1 MSPTPRPAGPCGRRR
16 ALALLAGAAGAGLL
30 RPARAGAPLRFGLTP
45 VLLDD
50 DAGLLAAL
58 GAYLGDSTGREVEL
72 VKRRSYQEITVLLLA
87 GRLDAAWICGYPY
100 VQFRDRLALVAVP
113 VWNGAPL
120 YRSYVIVGRDSP
132 PSDFDDLRG
141 TIHAFSDPDSNSGY
155 LVTTALLRRRGED
168 PGRFFRHVFF
178 TYGHRNV
185 IRAVGRGLA
194 DGGSV
199 DGYVFE
205 VLRRTD
211 PALVDACR
219 VLRRSELFG
228 FPPVVC
234 RRELAG
240 SADVE
245 ALRQALLAMPQAPPG
260 RHVLRLLGLDGF
272 TTRGPE
278 LFDSIAANARL
289 VARAA

>member
-1 MSPTPRPAGPCGRRR
+1 MAPECQTATRMGRRR
-16 ALALLAGAAGAGLL
+16 LFTTLAASVLVRPALAQLPP
-30 RPARAGAPLRFGLTP
+30 RPLRFGLTP
-45 VLLDD
+45 VFLDS
-50 DAGLLAAL
+50 DADLLAAL
-58 GAYLGDSTGREVEL
+58 ADYLTAAIGGPVEL

-100 VQFRDRLALVAVP
+100 VQFRDRLVLVAVP
-113 VWNGAPL
+113 VWQGAPL
-120 YRSYVIVGRDSP
+120 YRSYVIVGADSP
-132 PSDFDDLRG
+132 ARDFDDLRG

-155 LVTTALLRRRGED
+155 LVTAALLRRRDED
-168 PGRFFRHVFF
+168 PGQFFRHVFF

-211 PALVDACR
+211 PALVNACR
-219 VLRRSELFG
+219 VLRKSELFG
-228 FPPVVC
+228 FPPVAC
-234 RRELAG
+234 RRET
-240 SADVE
+240 ADAARIV
-245 ALRQALLAMPQAPPG
+245 ALREALLAMPSHPRG
-260 RHVLRLLGLDGF
+260 RHVLAMLSLDGF
-272 TTRGPE
+272 IRGDPT
-278 LFDSIAANARL
+278 LFDGIAANWRL

>member
-1 MSPTPRPAGPCGRRR
+1 MATASPGPSFGIKRR
-16 ALALLAGAAGAGLL
+16 AVLALLAATALACGRKVAAS
-30 RPARAGAPLRFGLTP
+30 APLRLGLTP

-50 DAGLLAAL
+50 DADLLAAL
-58 GAYLGDSTGREVEL
+58 EAYLSETTGRTVEL
-72 VKRRSYQEITVLLLA
+72 IKRRSYQEITVLLLA
-87 GRLDAAWICGYPY
+87 GQLDAAWICGYPY

-120 YRSYVIVGRDSP
+120 YRSYVIVSRDSP
-132 PSDFDDLRG
+132 AKSFEDLRG

-178 TYGHRNV
+178 TYGHRNT
-185 IRAVGRGLA
+185 IRAIGRGLA

-205 VLRRTD
+205 VLRRID

-228 FPPVVC
+228 FPPIVC

-240 SADVE
+240 SDAVE
-245 ALRQALLAMPQAPPG
+245 GLRQALLQMAEAARG
-260 RHVLRLLGLDGF
+260 RRVLRLLGLDGF
-272 TTRGPE
+272 TTARPE

-289 VARAA
+289 IARAA

>member
-1 MSPTPRPAGPCGRRR
+1 M
-16 ALALLAGAAGAGLL
+16 GAE
-30 RPARAGAPLRFGLTP
+30 RPLRFGLTP
-45 VLLDD
+45 VFVDD
-50 DAGLLAAL
+50 DEALLAAFSR
-58 GAYLGDSTGREVEL
+58 YLGEATGLPVEF

-87 GRLDAAWICGYPY
+87 GRLDVAWICGYPY

-113 VWNGAPL
+113 LWQGSPL
-120 YRSYVIVGRDSP
+120 YRSYVVVGAESP
-132 PSDFDDLRG
+132 ARTFEDLRG

-155 LVTTALLRRRGED
+155 LVTASLLRRRGED

-205 VLRRTD
+205 VLRRID
-211 PALVDACR
+211 PSLVDACR

-228 FPPVVC
+228 FPPVAC
-234 RRELAG
+234 R
-240 SADVE
+240 VE
-245 ALRQALLAMPQAPPG
+245 AEKDEVVVALRDALLAMPSHPTG
-260 RHVLRLLGLDGF
+260 RFVLELLGLDGF
-272 TTRGPE
+272 TVSGPE
-278 LFDSIAANARL
+278 LFDGIAANARL
-289 VARAA
+289 LARAA

>member
-1 MSPTPRPAGPCGRRR
+1 MMATASPEPTLGMKRR
-16 ALALLAGAAGAGLL
+16 AVLALFAAATAGRKGAAAS
-30 RPARAGAPLRFGLTP
+30 APVRLGLTP

-58 GAYLGDSTGREVEL
+58 GAYLTEATGRAVEL
-72 VKRRSYQEITVLLLA
+72 IKRRSYQEITVLLLA
-87 GRLDAAWICGYPY
+87 GQLDAAWICGYPY
-100 VQFRDRLALVAVP
+100 VQFRDRLELVAVP

-132 PSDFDDLRG
+132 ATSFEDLRG

-155 LVTTALLRRRGED
+155 LVTAALLRRRGED

-178 TYGHRNV
+178 TYGHRNT
-185 IRAVGRGLA
+185 IRAVSRGLA

-205 VLRRTD
+205 VLHRTD

-219 VLRRSELFG
+219 VLRRSEFFG

-240 SADVE
+240 SEAVE
-245 ALRQALLAMPQAPPG
+245 SLRQALLRMAEAAPG
-260 RHVLRLLGLDGF
+260 RQVLQLLGLDGF
-272 TTRGPE
+272 TAARPG

-289 VARAA
+289 IARAA